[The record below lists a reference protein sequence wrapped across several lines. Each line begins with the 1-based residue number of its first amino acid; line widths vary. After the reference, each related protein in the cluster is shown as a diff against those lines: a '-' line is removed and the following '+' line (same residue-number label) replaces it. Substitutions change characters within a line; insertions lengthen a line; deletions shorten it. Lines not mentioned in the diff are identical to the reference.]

1 MFNYKHYIPILRWRA
16 AEKGA
21 LLKLKKNDKS
31 LVTPLIEF
39 IMPQPSSNDG
49 NKTPKDLLNES
60 IEKFTDNLSS
70 IADQVN
76 KYWGNNAVFV
86 DVQLIDGSVRHQAL
100 KKILE
105 HGQQLN
111 IFMIPVITIIPV
123 VGFESD
129 IQTRQVAIEF
139 SQKSKHGICL
149 RITDSNFKEK
159 TLSSDIE
166 NFLRNNKLDAKN
178 VDLLVDFKIIDEKTS
193 VDSLEAKINNIP
205 KIAEWRTFI
214 VAGGAFPQDLSH
226 LEKHNQH
233 NIPRLDWTIWNELS
247 KKLGRRPSF
256 ADYTIQYPI
265 YLPKTS
271 AFNPSASIRYTLE
284 DEWVIVR
291 GEGLRNPK
299 GAGFKQYPAQAQIL
313 ANQKKVFKGENFS
326 AGDAYIAEK
335 AKDIKTKKTGNP
347 KTWLEAGINHHVS
360 LVVDQISSLR
370 EK

>member
-1 MFNYKHYIPILRWRA
+1 
-16 AEKGA
+16 
-21 LLKLKKNDKS
+21 
-31 LVTPLIEF
+31 
-39 IMPQPSSNDG
+39 MPQPSTNTGD
-49 NKTPKDLLNES
+49 KTPKDLLNES
-60 IEKFTDNLSS
+60 IEKFTDNLSNLVEQ
-70 IADQVN
+70 IN
-76 KYWGNNAVFV
+76 KYWGGNMIFI
-86 DVQLIDGSVRHQAL
+86 DVQLIDSSIRAGAL

-111 IFMIPVITIIPV
+111 IFMIPVITIIPI

-129 IQTRQVAIEF
+129 AQTRQVAVEF
-139 SQKSKHGICL
+139 SQKSKQGVCL

-159 TLSSDIE
+159 TLSNDIE
-166 NFLRNNKLDAKN
+166 NFLRNNKLGAKD
-178 VDLLVDFKIIDEKTS
+178 VDFLVDFKIIDEKTS
-193 VDSLEAKINNIP
+193 IDSLEAKINSIP
-205 KIAEWRTFI
+205 KITEWRTFI
-214 VAGGAFPQDLSH
+214 VAGGSFPENLSH

-233 NIPRLDWTIWNELS
+233 NIPRIDWAIWNELLT
-247 KKLGRRPSF
+247 KLKRRPSF

-284 DEWVIVR
+284 NEWVIVR

-313 ANQKKVFKGENFS
+313 ANQKNIFKGEDFS
-326 AGDAYIAEK
+326 TGDAYIAEK

-360 LVVDQISSLR
+360 LVVDQISSLH

>member
-1 MFNYKHYIPILRWRA
+1 MFNYKHYIPILRWKA

-21 LLKLKKNDKS
+21 LLKLKKDDKS
-31 LVTPLIEF
+31 FVTPLVEF
-39 IMPQPSSNDG
+39 TMPQPKSDG
-49 NKTPKDLLNES
+49 DKTPKDLLNES
-60 IEKFTDNLSS
+60 IEKFSESLSS
-70 IADQVN
+70 IADQVM
-76 KYWGNNAVFV
+76 KYWGDNAIFI
-86 DVQLIDGSVRHQAL
+86 DIQLIDASIRSEVL

-139 SQKSKHGICL
+139 SKKSGYGLCL

-159 TLSSDIE
+159 SLSSDIE
-166 NFLRNNKLDAKN
+166 NFLRNNKLKAED
-178 VDLLVDFKIIDEKTS
+178 VDMLVDFKIVNEKTF
-193 VDSLEAKINNIP
+193 VDSLEAKINIIP
-205 KIAEWRTFI
+205 QIAKWRTFI
-214 VAGGAFPQDLSH
+214 VAGGSFPQDLSH

-233 NIPRLDWTIWNELS
+233 NIPRLDWAIWRELLN
-247 KKLGRRPSF
+247 KLKRQPSF

-271 AFNPSASIRYTLE
+271 VFNPSASIRYTLE
-284 DEWVIVR
+284 KEWVIVR
-291 GEGLRNPK
+291 GEGLRNLK

-313 ANQKKVFKGENFS
+313 ANQKKVFKGEDFS

-335 AKDIKTKKTGNP
+335 AKDIKTEKTGNP
-347 KTWLEAGINHHVS
+347 KTWLEAGINHHMS

>member
-1 MFNYKHYIPILRWRA
+1 MFNYKHYIPILKWRA

-21 LLKLKKNDKS
+21 LLKLKKDDKS
-31 LVTPLIEF
+31 LITPLVEF
-39 IMPQPSSNDG
+39 IMPQPSSDG
-49 NKTPKDLLNES
+49 GKTPKDLLNKS
-60 IEKFTDNLSS
+60 IEKFSDNLSNM
-70 IADQVN
+70 ADQVM
-76 KYWGNNAVFV
+76 KYWGNNAIFI
-86 DVQLIDGSVRHQAL
+86 DVQLIDGSIRAEAL

-129 IQTRQVAIEF
+129 TQTRQVAIEF
-139 SQKSKHGICL
+139 SQKSKHGLCL
-149 RITDSNFKEK
+149 RITDSNFREK
-159 TLSSDIE
+159 SLSSDIE
-166 NFLRNNKLDAKN
+166 NFLRNNKLNAKDI
-178 VDLLVDFKIIDEKTS
+178 DLLVDFKIIDEKTS
-193 VDSLEAKINNIP
+193 VNSLEVKINSIP

-214 VAGGAFPQDLSH
+214 VAGGSFPEDLSH

-233 NIPRLDWTIWNELS
+233 NIPRLDWAIWKDLLN
-247 KKLGRRPSF
+247 KLKRRPSF
-256 ADYTIQYPI
+256 ADYLIQYPI

-313 ANQKKVFKGENFS
+313 ANQKKIFKGEDFS

-347 KTWLEAGINHHVS
+347 KTWLEAGINHHVA
-360 LVVDQISSLR
+360 LVVAQISSLR